1 MVRTRGAHSKKTP
14 SNLSN
19 PLSKTP
25 VSTAVPSSS
34 ALPKSVST
42 PSSSAG
48 TKPKMKPRK
57 QTTPVLT
64 VTPLVFPD
72 VDAAVPV
79 LSPPPKGVVTEK
91 ESVIPSSQ
99 SALIK
104 KTRASEKGSVEPS
117 PPKKSSLP
125 PKTNAK
131 GFLKRKTPSD
141 STVSPLSSVK
151 KRLKDNPPSPST
163 SEADEEEETVAE
175 ESTEDIP
182 EKVASDKELSQ
193 EPEESATDSEPREEE
208 DVASSD
214 PDVDTVSSPVAAVP
228 SSVVT
233 KPSSKGKGKKPIS
246 RSGSP
251 LTKSVVKF
259 QPHSYSFC
267 YNDNERDMIL
277 YAHRKFLPERN
288 FVLSD
293 HRSFGVLILLQT
305 REWVGSLV
313 KLSGYVERVVKEFYA
328 NLTNDVLDPKSPH
341 FEKVYVRGQW
351 YSFAPKDIAIAL
363 QIPIA
368 TVEDQAAETLDRDE
382 VLSELVG
389 QRMQWSPNTVL
400 LVTNL
405 TNMYAVLHKFATSNW
420 KPTSHT
426 NTISFDLAAFLYKVG
441 TGIEVD
447 LAKHI
452 FDQIVGFRRGNRKS
466 LNLPFPHLIYKIL
479 SMQNNV
485 IKLETEDLVLAT
497 TAVSFRSGGPLNETG
512 EAPSAK
518 KVKPQSLNFVSE
530 DLPPDS
536 VPSVSPAV
544 ATELAFL
551 RSGMADLH
559 TKFAIIQ
566 QSIQDLLM
574 LATRASNS

>member
-14 SNLSN
+14 TNLSK
-19 PLSKTP
+19 PLSETP
-25 VSTAVPSSS
+25 DSTALSSAS

-42 PSSSAG
+42 PSSFAG
-48 TKPKMKPRK
+48 TTPKMKPRK
-57 QTTPVLT
+57 KTTPVPT
-64 VTPLVFPD
+64 ATPLVFPD

-79 LSPPPKGVVTEK
+79 SSPPPKGVVTEK

-99 SALIK
+99 SAPTNN
-104 KTRASEKGSVEPS
+104 TRASEKGSVKPS

-125 PKTNAK
+125 PKTYAK
-131 GFLKRKTPSD
+131 GFLKRKTPSE
-141 STVSPLSSVK
+141 STVSLSSVK

-182 EKVASDKELSQ
+182 EKVVSHKELSQ
-193 EPEESATDSEPREEE
+193 EPEEAATDSKPREEE

-214 PDVDTVSSPVAAVP
+214 PDVDTVPSPVAAVP
-228 SSVVT
+228 SPVVT

-246 RSGSP
+246 RSSTP

-267 YNDNERDMIL
+267 YNDNERDMML

-328 NLTNDVLDPKSPH
+328 NLTHDVLDPKSPH

-351 YSFAPKDIAIAL
+351 YSFTPKDIAITL

-405 TNMYAVLHKFATSNW
+405 TNTYVVLHKFATTNW

-426 NTISFDLAAFLYKVG
+426 NTISFV
-441 TGIEVD
+441 
-447 LAKHI
+447 
-452 FDQIVGFRRGNRKS
+452 
-466 LNLPFPHLIYKIL
+466 
-479 SMQNNV
+479 
-485 IKLETEDLVLAT
+485 
-497 TAVSFRSGGPLNETG
+497 
-512 EAPSAK
+512 
-518 KVKPQSLNFVSE
+518 
-530 DLPPDS
+530 
-536 VPSVSPAV
+536 
-544 ATELAFL
+544 
-551 RSGMADLH
+551 
-559 TKFAIIQ
+559 
-566 QSIQDLLM
+566 
-574 LATRASNS
+574 